1 MTLDQNE
8 KRLIEKLSSV
18 LKLLNASKQDLKVIS
33 DAQKIDADF
42 MRNAGKIFDKTEAC
56 SVCRHA
62 FYSWRNT
69 MDDETVISF
78 IDDWINWKTQNTDID
93 SKSKTSK

>member
-8 KRLIEKLSSV
+8 KKLIEKLASV
-18 LKLLNASKQDLKVIS
+18 LELLNASKEDLKIIAGAKKV
-33 DAQKIDADF
+33 DEDF
-42 MRNAGKIFDKTEAC
+42 LHKAGKIFDKTEAC

-69 MDDETVISF
+69 MDDETIISF
-78 IDDWINWKTQNTDID
+78 IDDWINWKKQNTNLD
-93 SKSKTSK
+93 STAAKKA

>member
-8 KRLIEKLSSV
+8 KRLIEKLTAV
-18 LKLLNASKQDLKVIS
+18 LQLLNASKEDLHSIS
-33 DAQKIDADF
+33 NAKKIDADF
-42 MRNAGKIFDKTEAC
+42 MHIAGKIFDKTEAC

-78 IDDWINWKTQNTDID
+78 IDDWINWKTQNTKID
-93 SKSKTSK
+93 SKSKPSK